1 MSKNTRGI
9 KAFVSDSRSAS
20 SMKKIP
26 KKSWIVYYYL
36 LSVSKWNCKD
46 KEQHRYVYK
55 KDINISEISKK
66 LKVSRNTYYSAI
78 KNLIEND
85 IIVEDSYND
94 KYYKLPSYPRCY
106 ANIQPYVLIELLAY
120 SIVFEGGVDLLRTY
134 LIIKKYNELK
144 DNSLKQFTKRDI
156 VILLGRDDTTQ
167 TEYRRI
173 EMILILL
180 EKFNLIEFT
189 KEFKRTPVSQYYV
202 YTLKKVNTHS
212 DYLRDDY
219 DHPEK
224 NIIETIEQIQREL

>member
-9 KAFVSDSRSAS
+9 KAYVSDSRSTNNI
-20 SMKKIP
+20 KKMP

-36 LSVSKWNCKD
+36 LSVSKWNSKD

-106 ANIQPYVLIELLAY
+106 ANIQP
-120 SIVFEGGVDLLRTY
+120 
-134 LIIKKYNELK
+134 
-144 DNSLKQFTKRDI
+144 
-156 VILLGRDDTTQ
+156 
-167 TEYRRI
+167 
-173 EMILILL
+173 
-180 EKFNLIEFT
+180 
-189 KEFKRTPVSQYYV
+189 
-202 YTLKKVNTHS
+202 
-212 DYLRDDY
+212 
-219 DHPEK
+219 
-224 NIIETIEQIQREL
+224 